1 MQFCHFQFYYVVQ
14 VDILIIIRG
23 DLRKEYNNANAAF
36 DEIQVARE
44 GGERWK
50 SMTDEVS
57 VGLSLSVFFK
67 SLVDTYKLLN
77 DESGL

>member
-1 MQFCHFQFYYVVQ
+1 MQFCHFQFYY

-23 DLRKEYNNANAAF
+23 DLRKEYTNANAAF

-44 GGERWK
+44 SGERWK

-57 VGLSLSVFFK
+57 VGLSLFYIYK

-77 DESGL
+77 DDSGL